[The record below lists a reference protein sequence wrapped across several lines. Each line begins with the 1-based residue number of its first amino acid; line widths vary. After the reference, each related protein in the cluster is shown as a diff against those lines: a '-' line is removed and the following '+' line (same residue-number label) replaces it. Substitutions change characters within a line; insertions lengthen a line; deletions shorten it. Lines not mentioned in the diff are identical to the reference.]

1 MKRAVKFF
9 LVWLSSYILFIAMT
23 HGLCNFPKYW
33 QPFVNA
39 VKNAARYQY
48 YTTAVELLVTILT
61 LFFLTLIGFFIANL
75 PFFLLKMER
84 SNRAFFFFLLFL
96 ICTLTITFLSYYTW
110 LYLGNQSYDFN
121 VYQCRNYLKYI
132 PKFK

>member
-1 MKRAVKFF
+1 MKQAIKFF

-23 HGLCNFPKYW
+23 HGLCNFSKYW

-121 VYQCRNYLKYI
+121 VYQCRHYLKYI
-132 PKFK
+132 PYFK

>member
-1 MKRAVKFF
+1 MKSALKFF
-9 LVWLSSYILFIAMT
+9 FVWLSAYILFVAMT
-23 HGLCNFPKYW
+23 QGVCNFPKYW
-33 QPFVNA
+33 QPFVYA
-39 VKNAARYQY
+39 FKNAAAYQY

-75 PFFLLKMER
+75 PFHLLKMER
-84 SNRAFFFFLLFL
+84 SHRAFFFFLLFL

>member
-1 MKRAVKFF
+1 MKNALKFF
-9 LVWLSSYILFIAMT
+9 FVWLSAYILFIAMT

-33 QPFVNA
+33 QPFVHA
-39 VKNAARYQY
+39 VKNAAAYQY

-121 VYQCRNYLKYI
+121 VYQCRHYLKYI
-132 PKFK
+132 PYFK